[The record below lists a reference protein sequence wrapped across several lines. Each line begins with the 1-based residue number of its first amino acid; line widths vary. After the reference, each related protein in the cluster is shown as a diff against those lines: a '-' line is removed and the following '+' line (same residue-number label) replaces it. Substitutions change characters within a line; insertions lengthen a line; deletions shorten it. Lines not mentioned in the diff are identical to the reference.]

1 MPAVVVVP
9 AMVWVTLLLVAGGLV
24 RARDVQ
30 QRVVALDLLAV
41 VAVALLALLSCF
53 WDVGYYLDAA
63 VALSLLSFVATVAA
77 ARYLAS
83 GGPFGRSACTASCG
97 CHTYSQLHA
106 QGLATGPGVIAV
118 PGLLGG
124 HGERGDHHLRRA
136 RDRLRRTDIAGV
148 RARHRAGRT
157 SSRQHRRVREER
169 CA

>member
-1 MPAVVVVP
+1 MISIVLDVVGAV
-9 AMVWVTLLLVAGGLV
+9 LLVIGLT
-24 RARDVQ
+24 
-30 QRVVALDLLAV
+30 LMTI
-41 VAVALLALLSCF
+41 
-53 WDVGYYLDAA
+53 
-63 VALSLLSFVATVAA
+63 SLYGVL
-77 ARYLAS
+77 RM
-83 GGPFGRSACTASCG
+83 PD
-97 CHTYSQLHA
+97 TYSKLHA